1 MVPAQPPNSRS
12 PSRTTAV
19 DAVVTAGS
27 TEPFEFAPAKINL
40 TLRILR
46 RRPDGYH
53 DLESLVVFADS
64 GDTLRLSPDAPLD
77 LAVDGPTASGAG
89 PAEDNLVLKATRA
102 LQAQINGLRTGR
114 FHLTKRIP
122 VAAGLGGGSSDAAAA
137 LRLLA
142 RLNDLPADDA
152 RIMHAARASGADV
165 PVCLDPRPRIM
176 RGIGDA
182 LSDPVDLPG
191 LPAVLVNPGVPVPTG
206 AVFGALARS
215 RDGVGPPAIDADPA
229 TRLAEAG
236 APPEF
241 DALLD
246 ALSASGNDLEAPAL
260 ALFPAVSETLA
271 ALRSI
276 AACRL
281 ARMSGSGGTCFGLF
295 ASTDDARDAAAKLRR
310 DHPDW
315 WLQAT
320 ALGAVSTAS
329 MLDASCSR

>member
-1 MVPAQPPNSRS
+1 
-12 PSRTTAV
+12 
-19 DAVVTAGS
+19 
-27 TEPFEFAPAKINL
+27 
-40 TLRILR
+40 
-46 RRPDGYH
+46 
-53 DLESLVVFADS
+53 
-64 GDTLRLSPDAPLD
+64 LRLSPDAPVD
-77 LAVDGPTASGAG
+77 VAVDGPTASRAG

-102 LQAQINGLRTGR
+102 LQAQIDGLRAGR

-142 RLNDLPADDA
+142 RLNNLPADDA
-152 RIMHAARASGADV
+152 RIMNAARRTGADV

-215 RDGVGPPAIDADPA
+215 RDGVAPPAIDTDRAA
-229 TRLAEAG
+229 RLAEAE
-236 APPEF
+236 APPQF

-246 ALSASGNDLEAPAL
+246 ALRASGNDLEPPAL
-260 ALFPAVSETLA
+260 ALFPAVGETLA
-271 ALRSI
+271 ALRRI
-276 AACRL
+276 ATCRL

-295 ASTDDARDAAAKLRR
+295 ASTDHARDAAAELRR
-310 DHPDW
+310 DHPGW
-315 WLQAT
+315 WVQAT
-320 ALGAVSTAS
+320 ILGAGSAP
-329 MLDASCSR
+329 AQ

>member
-1 MVPAQPPNSRS
+1 
-12 PSRTTAV
+12 
-19 DAVVTAGS
+19 VTAGS

-53 DLESLVVFADS
+53 DLESLVVFADT
-64 GDTLRLSPDAPLD
+64 GDALRLVPDAAIGLD
-77 LAVDGPTASGAG
+77 VDGPTAPHAG
-89 PAEDNLVLKATRA
+89 PAGDNLVLKATRA
-102 LQAQINGLRTGR
+102 LQAEIEGLRTGH

-142 RLNDLPADDA
+142 RLNNLPAQDSRVMA
-152 RIMHAARASGADV
+152 AARASGADV

-176 RGIGDA
+176 RGIGDV
-182 LSDPVDLPG
+182 LSDAVDLPA

-215 RDGVGPPAIDADPA
+215 RDGVAPPAIDADPA

-241 DALLD
+241 SALLD
-246 ALSASGNDLEAPAL
+246 ALSASGNDLESPAL
-260 ALFPAVSETLA
+260 SLFPAVGETLA
-271 ALRSI
+271 ALRGIPS
-276 AACRL
+276 CRF

-295 ASTDDARDAAAKLRR
+295 ASPGDAKDGAARLAR
-310 DHPDW
+310 DHPGW
-315 WLQAT
+315 WVQAA
-320 ALGAVSTAS
+320 ALGAVSAAS
-329 MLDASCSR
+329 ML